1 MKHQLN
7 FGYFQKGS
15 FKTLNK
21 VKHARLES
29 VKHQVSHTEANQ
41 IFGYFQKGVLIV
53 TYCFSVN
60 PKKQRKDLNTE
71 HFTTNITQGNQL
83 NQSGHP
89 CSKVFTKYVGVLF
102 GKN

>member
-1 MKHQLN
+1 MEWCWAEYYSSTKHQSN
-7 FGYFQKGS
+7 FGYFRKDP

-60 PKKQRKDLNTE
+60 PKNNVKT
-71 HFTTNITQGNQL
+71 
-83 NQSGHP
+83 
-89 CSKVFTKYVGVLF
+89 
-102 GKN
+102 